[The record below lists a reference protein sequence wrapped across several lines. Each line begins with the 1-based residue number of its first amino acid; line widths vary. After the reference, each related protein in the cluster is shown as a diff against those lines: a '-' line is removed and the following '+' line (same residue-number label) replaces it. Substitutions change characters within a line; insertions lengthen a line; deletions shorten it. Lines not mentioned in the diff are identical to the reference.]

1 MLQFQYM
8 RQFRPSL
15 KQILLGG
22 LGSGIGI
29 LGVLFAVAV
38 YVVELIIH
46 PKKAMFGDSYTFSPY
61 ELDLP
66 AEEVVFPP
74 HYGDYQVRGWY
85 IPRPNATTTILV
97 CPGYRTGMSDVLGIS
112 ALLWKA
118 GHNILAF
125 EYYGHGK
132 VVGRSVTLGF
142 REIND
147 FHGAVA
153 YAKERDPQVRL
164 GVIAYSM
171 GAAVAIMSCAR
182 NTDVEALVLDSAF
195 ATHHSA
201 VDYNFRQVF
210 HLPSAPFVWLADYLL
225 WWRAGYRFSQ
235 VEPLRDITRIAP
247 RPVLLIH
254 SLKDSI
260 VDPHDASLL
269 YDAAGEPKELWLVPG
284 VDHCGAYFAD
294 RAAYTAKVT
303 GFFERYL
310 KNSSRL
316 HLVEQAPG
324 EPGEAETTG
333 SDSSSLD
340 EHLSEAS

>member
-1 MLQFQYM
+1 MLQFQHIKH
-8 RQFRPSL
+8 FHPSL
-15 KQILLGG
+15 KKILIGG
-22 LGSGIGI
+22 LGSGIGL
-29 LGVLFAVAV
+29 LGVLFAVAA
-38 YVVELIIH
+38 YVVEMITH

-74 HYGDYQVRGWY
+74 RSGDYQVRGWY
-85 IPRPNATTTILV
+85 IPRPGAATTILV
-97 CPGYRTGMSDVLGIS
+97 CPGYRTELSNVLGMS

-118 GHNILAF
+118 GHNVLAF

-132 VVGRSVTLGF
+132 VVGRPVTLGY

-147 FHGAVA
+147 FLGAVA
-153 YAKERDPQVRL
+153 YAKGRDPQVRL
-164 GVIAYSM
+164 GVVAYSM

-182 NTDVEALVLDSAF
+182 NTDVEALVLDSSF

-201 VDYNFRQVF
+201 VDYNFRHIF
-210 HLPSAPFVWLADYLL
+210 HLPSAPFVWIADYLL

-235 VEPLRDITRIAP
+235 VEPLRDIARIAP
-247 RPVLLIH
+247 RPILLIH

-269 YDAAGEPKELWLVPG
+269 YAAAGEPKELWFVPG

-294 RAAYTAKVT
+294 RATYTAKVI
-303 GFFERYL
+303 GFFERHL
-310 KNSSRL
+310 KNSPRL
-316 HLVEQAPG
+316 HLVEQAP
-324 EPGEAETTG
+324 AERGKTETAG
-333 SDSSSLD
+333 SASTHLD
-340 EHLSEAS
+340 AHLSEAS